1 MYNDRAKALWD
12 TAVVEKKFG
21 VRPDQLADYL
31 ALTGDA
37 SDNVPGVV
45 GVGPKRASTLLKQHG
60 TIEALLEAAPRM
72 KKRRAR
78 VQKRGARA
86 AVARPEVAPSSGLG
100 RAVLYPRGLGGGAWA
115 RDRAPRRPVVPTP
128 CRSKM
133 KDAILGAQ
141 DTLRRSKELVVL
153 GECPELE
160 ERADE
165 LAGAVPPPPAELPE
179 LRSFLARY
187 EFKGIESRLF
197 RGRKM

>member
-100 RAVLYPRGLGGGAWA
+100 RAVLYPPRPGRWSLGERHEGPDAPWS
-115 RDRAPRRPVVPTP
+115 PRR
-128 CRSKM
+128 
-133 KDAILGAQ
+133 
-141 DTLRRSKELVVL
+141 
-153 GECPELE
+153 
-160 ERADE
+160 
-165 LAGAVPPPPAELPE
+165 AGP
-179 LRSFLARY
+179 R
-187 EFKGIESRLF
+187 
-197 RGRKM
+197 